1 MAPPTRL
8 RRADKT
14 VWIEGVPTLTGWRKL
29 PTFIGALEAALSVTE
44 HPVSY
49 TDLLGLSGLAFR
61 VRWYV
66 GPDGPTGCPCSPTG
80 ETPMVWSAIGR
91 GTGWQ
96 LEPFDGDGWDAPGM
110 KRIVPRI
117 VDSIDAGRPVIAVDK
132 DLNSSVIY
140 GHKQDRVTFLVRTYS
155 QDTVQ
160 CDVSGLGQSPAL
172 AVFLP
177 RHVPPA
183 SRAQVLHAV
192 LCDAVDAWQHETW
205 DTTVSCYLRS
215 GRAALEGWID
225 FYDRLDEATSSVDAQ
240 RVDRHKLLGHVLWN
254 HQHLYQARWGAA
266 AFLVEAADELPEAQE
281 ELAQAAVEYQQ
292 EVDLL
297 ATAYDGSWGGMPEV
311 RRAYFDRCHARHDQ
325 DWLDTSIDAWD
336 ETVRQRERAIL
347 EGALQIEARA
357 VAWLARAS
365 GAGLL

>member
-1 MAPPTRL
+1 MAPATRL
-8 RRADKT
+8 RRADQT
-14 VWIEGVPTLTGWRKL
+14 VWIEGIPTLTGWRRL

-49 TDLLGLSGLAFR
+49 IDLLGLSGLAFR

-80 ETPMVWSAIGR
+80 ETPVVWSAICR

-96 LEPFDGDGWDAPGM
+96 IEPFDGDGWDAPGM

-117 VDSIDAGRPVIAVDK
+117 VDSIDAGRPVIAVDR

-140 GHKQDRVTFLVRTYS
+140 GHKQDRITFLVCTYA
-155 QDTVQ
+155 QDSVQ

-177 RHVPPA
+177 HHAPPA
-183 SRAQVLHAV
+183 PRAQVLRAV
-192 LCDAVDAWQHETW
+192 LRDAVDAWRHETW
-205 DTTVSCYLRS
+205 DTTVSPYLRS

-225 FYDRLDEATSSVDAQ
+225 FYNRLDEAMSSVDAQ
-240 RVDRHKLLGHVLWN
+240 RVSRHKLLGHALWN
-254 HQHLYQARWGAA
+254 YRHLYQARWGAA
-266 AFLVEAADELPEAQE
+266 AFLVEAADDLPEARE
-281 ELAQAAVEYQQ
+281 ELEQAAAEYQR

-297 ATAYDGSWGGMPEV
+297 ATAYDGSWGEMLEV
-311 RRAYFDRCHARHDQ
+311 RRAYFDRCHARHSQ
-325 DWLDTSIDAWD
+325 DWLDTPLDAWD
-336 ETVRQRERAIL
+336 EAVRRRERAIM
-347 EGALQIEARA
+347 EGALEIEERA
-357 VAWLARAS
+357 VALLEKAS
-365 GAGLL
+365 SA